1 MIKRN
6 VIISSLIS
14 KNILISFFSFLTIF
28 SLIIVGN
35 QFFLV
40 LKQSL
45 NTNFLGYEIFN
56 IVLFKYLRDVNFII
70 ILSFSL
76 SVIYSLNRMYKTSEI
91 VCLRNGGL
99 SDIEIFKIIS
109 HVVSTLFLALLLSA
123 LFINPEINKNI
134 TLITDKAK
142 TRPDFIFLREAVF
155 QNFENKDLT
164 FYASEVTEI
173 SENNQRFKDVFLYD
187 NHRNRLIL
195 SEKGI
200 KKINPNSGSVDLK
213 LIDGKIYNNVNLPE
227 SDKTSISFFKEFTIN
242 IYSDKEN
249 SDPQVNSF
257 EAKSS
262 LNLFENRNNRESI
275 IELIFRFSVPISLV
289 IMTILSIYLS
299 KTNPRNKKNFS
310 LGFGLILYL
319 IYYNELLYFRDIEIN
334 SEIDLYYA
342 FIIPH
347 TTFLILLFMIHYLRK
362 KTLF

>member
-14 KNILISFFSFLTIF
+14 KNILISFLSFLTIF
-28 SLIIVGN
+28 SLIIFGN

-56 IVLFKYLRDVNFII
+56 IVLFKYLRDINFII

-76 SVIYSLNRMYKTSEI
+76 SVIYTLNRMYKTSEI

-109 HVVSTLFLALLLSA
+109 HVVSTLFLVLLLSA
-123 LFINPEINKNI
+123 LFISPEINKNI

-164 FYASEVTEI
+164 FYASEVTET
-173 SENNQRFKDVFLYD
+173 SENNQRFNDVFLYD

-200 KKINPNSGSVDLK
+200 KKINPISGSVDLK

-249 SDPQVNSF
+249 SANEIDSF
-257 EAKSS
+257 EAKSF

-275 IELIFRFSVPISLV
+275 IELIYRFSVPMSLV

-347 TTFLILLFMIHYLRK
+347 TTFLILLFIIHYLRK